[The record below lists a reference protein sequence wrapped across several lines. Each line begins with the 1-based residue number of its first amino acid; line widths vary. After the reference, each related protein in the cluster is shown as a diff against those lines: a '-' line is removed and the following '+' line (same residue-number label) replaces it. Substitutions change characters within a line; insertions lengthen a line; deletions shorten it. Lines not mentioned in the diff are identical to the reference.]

1 METLKSEFQR
11 DIIDFAN
18 STAFKDILSVLVQNW
33 IGSKITDASNTLES
47 FVNDTL
53 KREFNFEDSFWS
65 QLEKTWKEPWNQ
77 TVPQIVVAKGT
88 KDGKDWYSYD
98 KDFKI
103 KQFLI
108 SKSFTGY
115 QEPLPVGT
123 FKAKE
128 FSLVK
133 FENEEPIVNVNEK
146 SENSKNYGDLF
157 VNHTL

>member
-1 METLKSEFQR
+1 MNCPHSSF
-11 DIIDFAN
+11 
-18 STAFKDILSVLVQNW
+18 
-33 IGSKITDASNTLES
+33 ES
-47 FVNDTL
+47 L
-53 KREFNFEDSFWS
+53 
-65 QLEKTWKEPWNQ
+65 
-77 TVPQIVVAKGT
+77 
-88 KDGKDWYSYD
+88 

-157 VNHTL
+157 VKVLGVSNNYKNTSVDYM